1 MSENVAPVSVS
12 LPENSTAR
20 RGTKLEEKPAATRRA
35 LQDVSN
41 NPHKEFQISSNYGKR
56 SRSESL
62 EVIDES
68 VLEKRTRSS
77 SLHSLSAMAE
87 TSPLLICSS
96 SPVKSPS
103 FVVRVALDPSV
114 TPKPV
119 YGQQDEL
126 EDDRDPQM
134 CEEYAE
140 DIYSFMYRTQ
150 ECYMVNPSYIDRM
163 PPGHRW
169 AHNRSTLLNW
179 LLTVHRKFR
188 LVTETLYLAANII
201 DRYLSVELIELEQV
215 QLLAAS
221 ALFVSSKYEEVMTP
235 AISNFAFVANAQVQD
250 IRAMEQK
257 VLIAL
262 QFELG
267 YPCPLNFLRRI
278 SRADDYD
285 MRTRT
290 VAKFMLEMSIF
301 EPRLMVFRPSDVA
314 AAAMYVA
321 RLILGMGP
329 WSDNFIYYS
338 GGCTE
343 DGLAPIVEIMTEYLQ
358 DACEK
363 RDPEFV
369 RQYMS
374 KKVLRA
380 ALLATQWAR
389 GEPAF
394 KDLTQSSRSVLTK

>member
-1 MSENVAPVSVS
+1 MSQNVAPVSAS
-12 LPENSTAR
+12 LPENASAR
-20 RGTKLEEKPAATRRA
+20 RDAKPAEKPATTRRA

-41 NPHKEFQISSNYGKR
+41 NPHKEVQMSPNYGKR
-56 SRSESL
+56 PRSESM

-68 VLEKRTRSS
+68 VLEKKTRSS
-77 SLHSLSAMAE
+77 SVHSLHTLAD
-87 TSPLLICSS
+87 TPPTVDGS
-96 SPVKSPS
+96 SPSGSSPS
-103 FVVRVALDPSV
+103 FVVRVALDLTV
-114 TPKPV
+114 TPQPI
-119 YGQQDEL
+119 YGQQEEL

-140 DIYSFMYRTQ
+140 NIYSYMYKTQ
-150 ECYMVNPSYIDRM
+150 ECYMVNPGYIDAV
-163 PPGHRW
+163 PSSLRW
-169 AHNRSTLLNW
+169 ARNRSTLLNW
-179 LLTVHRKFR
+179 LLTVHKKFR
-188 LVTETLYLAANII
+188 LVTETLYLAVNII
-201 DRYLSVELIELEQV
+201 DRYLSVESVELEQV

-221 ALFVSSKYEEVMTP
+221 ALFVASKYEEVMTP
-235 AISNFAFVANAQVQD
+235 AISNFAFVANAQVED
-250 IRAMEQK
+250 IRALEQK
-257 VLIAL
+257 VLVAL
-262 QFELG
+262 RFELG

-290 VAKFMLEMSIF
+290 IAKFMLEMSIF

-321 RLILGMGP
+321 RQILGMGA
-329 WSDNFIYYS
+329 WTDNFVYYS

-343 DGLAPIVEIMTEYLQ
+343 DGLAPIVEVMTEYLQ

-389 GEPAF
+389 GEPA
-394 KDLTQSSRSVLTK
+394 LQSFTK